1 VKVKK
6 SGGFEVT
13 VDVDGETRV
22 LDIDDNFTL
31 SDSVIDSRINGQNA
45 AIIQLVTIRRTL
57 N

>member
-6 SGGFEVT
+6 SGGFEAT